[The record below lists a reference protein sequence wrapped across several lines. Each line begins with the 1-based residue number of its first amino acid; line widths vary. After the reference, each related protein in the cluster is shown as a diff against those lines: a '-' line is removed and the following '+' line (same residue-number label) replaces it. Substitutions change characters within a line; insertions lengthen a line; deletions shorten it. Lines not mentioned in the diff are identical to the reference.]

1 MFSKKIIHTCGE
13 STRRPTEYR
22 KKKVNEGNAENHK
35 DTDRKHSE
43 TKEPELRPNQ

>member
-1 MFSKKIIHTCGE
+1 MFSKKSYIHVGNRLE
-13 STRRPTEYR
+13 DQLNIE
-22 KKKVNEGNAENHK
+22 KKVNQGNAENHK